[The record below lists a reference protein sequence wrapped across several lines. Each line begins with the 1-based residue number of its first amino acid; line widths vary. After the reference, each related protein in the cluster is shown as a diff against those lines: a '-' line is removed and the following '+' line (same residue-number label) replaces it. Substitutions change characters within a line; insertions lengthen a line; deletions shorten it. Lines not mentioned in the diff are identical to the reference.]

1 MVPVNDFTAVG
12 AAYAAPSRG
21 AQGRLLQASG
31 ARRLTIMPVAP
42 APCHPPRQE
51 EDRHVR

>member
-21 AQGRLLQASG
+21 AWGLLLQASW
-31 ARRLTIMPVAP
+31 ARCLTVMPVAP
-42 APCHPPRQE
+42 APCYPPRQE
-51 EDRHVR
+51 EDRHVC